1 MQIDGLL
8 DDWRGVPTVAVGG
21 DPGVSIACNTEGKTL
36 LFLIHV
42 SDARFVRTAKGAA
55 GEDHVELVVGG
66 KHLVVYPGDANK
78 IKDRVTLGGK
88 PVGKTVRSAAAL
100 QRGGW
105 AVELALPLAAIG
117 LRSLNAALPYHVTV
131 SDCDSS
137 ASLKT
142 EQTAHLEGDLQFAD
156 AASSVGAFLDE
167 RGLKQSDVWFDKPVR
182 LGGKSEGRMLGA
194 GKYLAVITDGYVY
207 RELPIADRRD
217 IKEVKLLDLA
227 GDGVESLVVRYI
239 ERGQGIVFRELL
251 AIYRYRSEVDRV
263 FIAEIARSGEVNNTK
278 AVQQSKV
285 SWMKR
290 GKATDLVIEA
300 GQAQGFSAET
310 LREWGGE
317 EIVNLAVPWGPP
329 EDKKQ
334 RYQFTASE
342 YRRQ

>member
-36 LFLIHV
+36 LFMINV
-42 SDARFVRTAKGAA
+42 SDGRFVRTAKGAA

-66 KHLVVYPGDANK
+66 KHLLVYPGDANK

-88 PVGKTVRSAAAL
+88 AVGKTIKSAASL

-105 AVELALPLAAIG
+105 AVELGLPLAAIG

-131 SDCDSS
+131 SDCDSL

-217 IKEVKLLDLA
+217 IKEVKLLDLS

-239 ERGQGIVFRELL
+239 EHGSGTAFRELL
-251 AIYRYRSEVDRV
+251 AIYRYRSEVERV
-263 FIAEIARSGEVNNTK
+263 FIAEIGRSVDK
-278 AVQQSKV
+278 SVQQSKV
-285 SWMKR
+285 GWMKR

-300 GQAQGFSAET
+300 GPAQGFTAET